1 LSKQRFNF
9 LFFEIVGNLL
19 NILTKAERSAFRRIL
34 ISTTFGVGLEVLS
47 VVMILPIMAHLTGS
61 PMSIN
66 IPFLNSIPNYTRQF
80 GPEWSLFADIL
91 FLIVVVLIKNSYLT
105 WLAYKQS
112 GFGHKVQS
120 RISKQLF
127 ENYLYQPFQYH
138 ANINSSILIRNCVH
152 EANQFNQF
160 VILPSFTIISEAF
173 LIVGI
178 AILLVVLQPY
188 YTLVNGILL
197 GFSFV
202 MFNRLT
208 GKKIIGWGSEKL
220 KSEARR
226 IQLIQQSLG
235 AIKEVKLR
243 QSEKHFTE
251 AYNHYNNESARASH
265 SYNALQQVPRLFLEV
280 LIYVGLL
287 LLVVLTIATHSSISE
302 LVTALGLFAAAVYK
316 ALPSANKVSTSYQS
330 MKMSTPSLSN
340 FITELNLPREQ
351 RSTLEE
357 QHDRIK
363 FASEIRLNE
372 ISFSYSRE
380 NPILHDVSL
389 VIKKGSCIGLVGESG
404 SGKSTLLNIVLG
416 LIKPQKGFISVD
428 NIEIAQNMS
437 GWQQNIGYVAQN
449 IYLIDDTLRRNIAF
463 GAPDNLIDDAAIY
476 AALDKAHLIEFVKSL
491 SSGLDTLTGERGVR
505 LSGGQIQRIGI
516 ARALYH
522 NPEILVFDE
531 ATSALDNSTEASIM
545 EAIESLYR
553 SKTIIIVAHRLST
566 IQKCDFIYR
575 IENGAVVREGH

>member
-1 LSKQRFNF
+1 
-9 LFFEIVGNLL
+9 
-19 NILTKAERSAFRRIL
+19 
-34 ISTTFGVGLEVLS
+34 
-47 VVMILPIMAHLTGS
+47 MILPIMAHLTGS
-61 PMSIN
+61 PMSID
-66 IPFLNSIPNYTRQF
+66 IPLLNTIPNYTKQF
-80 GPEWSLFADIL
+80 GSEWSLFAEIL
-91 FLIVVVLIKNSYLT
+91 FLIAVVLVKNSYLT

-127 ENYLYQPFQYH
+127 ENYLFQPFQYH
-138 ANINSSILIRNCVH
+138 TNNNSSILIRNCIH

-160 VILPSFTIISEAF
+160 VILPSFTIISETF
-173 LIVGI
+173 LILGI
-178 AILLVVLQPY
+178 VVLLVFLQPY

-202 MFNRLT
+202 IFNRLT

-220 KSEARR
+220 KSEAKR

-243 QSEKHFTE
+243 QSESHFTE
-251 AYNHYNNESARASH
+251 AYDRYNKESARASH
-265 SYNALQQVPRLFLEV
+265 SYNALQQVPKLFLEV
-280 LIYVGLL
+280 LIYIGLL
-287 LLVVLTIATHSSISE
+287 LLVVLTILTHSSISE

-330 MKMSTPSLSN
+330 MKMSMPSLNN
-340 FITELNLPREQ
+340 FVAELNLPRGQ
-351 RSTLEE
+351 NSTLER
-357 QHDRIK
+357 QHDAIK
-363 FASEIRLNE
+363 FTSEIRLSD
-372 ISFSYSRE
+372 ISFSYSEE
-380 NPILHDVSL
+380 NTILNGVSL
-389 VIKKGSCIGLVGESG
+389 VIKKGSCIGFVGESG

-416 LIKPQKGFISVD
+416 LIKPQKGFISIDGIDIVQD
-428 NIEIAQNMS
+428 MS
-437 GWQQNIGYVAQN
+437 GWQRNIGYVAQN

-463 GAPDNLIDDAAIY
+463 GVPDSLIDDAAIY
-476 AALDKAHLIEFVKSL
+476 AALDKAHLTEFVKSL

-553 SKTIIIVAHRLST
+553 TKTIIIVAHRLST
-566 IQKCDFIYR
+566 LQKCDFIYR
-575 IENGAVVREGH
+575 IANGDVVKERDNLTQANLTA